1 MYRRVNG
8 CRGGV
13 LASVSRCVDAAG
25 VFGAIEGLTLDC
37 SSATCEGW
45 MVLVMDDVATR
56 TISSV
61 LGMYDIMEA
70 KVTLV
75 EQLSRPRQ
83 PFREMEV
90 IYLITPTEE
99 SINYVLNDFQSDS
112 KATYGD
118 VHLFFLSPVRMQS
131 A

>member
-1 MYRRVNG
+1 
-8 CRGGV
+8 
-13 LASVSRCVDAAG
+13 
-25 VFGAIEGLTLDC
+25 
-37 SSATCEGW
+37 

-70 KVTLV
+70 RVTLV
-75 EQLSRPRQ
+75 EQLARARQ

-90 IYLITPTEE
+90 IYLITPSEE
-99 SINYVLNDFQSDS
+99 SVAHVLNDFQSEA

-118 VHLFFLSPVRMQS
+118 VHLFFLSPVSFLLLCLQAQRTHLIVAFAFLVDS
-131 A
+131 CDPNSSPIASLTSCEGTRRLSEG

>member
-1 MYRRVNG
+1 M
-8 CRGGV
+8 
-13 LASVSRCVDAAG
+13 A
-25 VFGAIEGLTLDC
+25 
-37 SSATCEGW
+37 ATCEGW

-75 EQLSRPRQ
+75 EELTRPRQ

-99 SINYVLNDFQSDS
+99 SVRHVLNDFQSEA

-118 VHLFFLSPVRMQS
+118 VHLFFLAPVSFRGAVDAVTS
-131 A
+131 RPEHSS

>member
-1 MYRRVNG
+1 
-8 CRGGV
+8 
-13 LASVSRCVDAAG
+13 
-25 VFGAIEGLTLDC
+25 
-37 SSATCEGW
+37 

-75 EQLSRPRQ
+75 EQLTMARQ

-90 IYLITPTEE
+90 IYLLTPTEE
-99 SINYVLNDFQSDS
+99 SVSYVLNDFESDR
-112 KATYGD
+112 KAKYGD
-118 VHLFFLSPVRMQS
+118 VHLFFLSPVS
-131 A
+131 LLKIVKTNI